1 MTIRFKLTMGAIAVI
16 LVANSLLSLVN
27 VVSLENAWFNEVQTR
42 VRWNLNSARA
52 AFRNHAEQISRSL
65 AVASLD
71 EKFVA
76 LRAELGV
83 KADTET
89 GAAPSDQVASAT
101 QTRAREVMCT
111 WVRRLQETMAIDFV
125 DLLDADANVICRSPN
140 DAKHGDSL
148 SSNPLVAEA
157 IQQKKPIFGTVLLS
171 GEALAREGAALADQ
185 AKFTLLPT
193 PAACPTDD
201 KVRTDGM
208 VVAAAVPV
216 LNGQGQVEG
225 VLFGGD
231 LLNRRYELVDQI
243 KQEVFPGDTYEGKDI
258 GTVTIFQGD
267 LRIATNVF
275 REDGS
280 RAVGTRLSEKVY
292 KEVIERGGTWAA
304 PAFVVNDWYIT
315 AYEPIRDPQQRII
328 GALYVGLLRA
338 PFAHART
345 SIVTRFI
352 ILMVMATVAS
362 LALIF
367 LMTMVVMRPIG
378 RIVEMS
384 RQVIAG
390 DLTARVGIRPAG
402 EMGVLCEA
410 VDGMADA
417 VAQREIQ
424 LTQAT
429 RQQVTRAEKLA
440 SIGRLAAGVAHEIN
454 NPLTGVLTFAHL
466 MREKPNMDAQD
477 KQDLDLI
484 VHETTRAADIV
495 RGLLDFARE
504 RPTLMEQLDLNDVVH
519 RTVRLIINQKKFE
532 KIVIDELL
540 LEDLPAICGDRNQLQ
555 QVLLNLSL
563 NACAAMPQGGKLTIS
578 TLVADDKVL
587 MKVTDTGCGIKKED
601 LDSIFEPFFTTQPVG
616 KGTGLGLS
624 VTYGIVE
631 QHGGTLEVQSKE
643 GEGTTFTIR
652 FPMMNPS

>member
-16 LVANSLLSLVN
+16 LMANSLLSLIN
-27 VVSLENAWFNEVQTR
+27 VVSLEDSWLNEVQTR

-52 AFRNHAEQISRSL
+52 AYGSHAEQISRSL
-65 AVASLD
+65 AVAALD
-71 EKFVA
+71 QTFAA
-76 LRAELGV
+76 LQDRGH
-83 KADTET
+83 DTMY
-89 GAAPSDQVASAT
+89 A
-101 QTRAREVMCT
+101 
-111 WVRRLQETMAIDFV
+111 WVNGLQEATDTDFV
-125 DLLDADANVICRSPN
+125 DVLDAQGKVVCR
-140 DAKHGDSL
+140 AKNPTQHGDSL
-148 SSNPLVAEA
+148 ADNPLVAQA
-157 IQQKKPIFGTVLLS
+157 IEQRKPVFGTLLLS
-171 GEALAREGAALADQ
+171 NDALTREGADLADR
-185 AKFTLLPT
+185 ARFSLLPT
-193 PAACPTDD
+193 PAARHTDD
-201 KVRTDGM
+201 QVRSDGM
-208 VVAAAVPV
+208 VVAAAAPI
-216 LNGQGQVEG
+216 LNGQGQVVG
-225 VLFGGD
+225 VLYGGD

-292 KEVIERGGTWAA
+292 EEVIQRGGTWAA

-315 AYEPIRDPQQRII
+315 AYEPIRDPDQRII
-328 GALYVGLLRA
+328 GALYVGLLQA

-345 SIVTRFI
+345 SVVLRFI
-352 ILMVMATVAS
+352 VLVIVATVAS

-367 LMTMVVMRPIG
+367 LVTMVVMRPIG

-384 RQVIAG
+384 RRVIGG
-390 DLTARVGIRPAG
+390 DLSARVGIRPAG
-402 EMGVLCEA
+402 EMGVLCQA
-410 VDGMADA
+410 IDGMANA

-429 RQQVTRAEKLA
+429 QQQVTRAEKLA

-466 MREKPNMDAQD
+466 MHEKPNMDAQD

-484 VHETTRAADIV
+484 IHETTRAADIV

-504 RPTLMEQLDLNDVVH
+504 RPPLMEELDLNDVVH
-519 RTVRLIINQKKFE
+519 RTLRLIVNQKKFE

-563 NACAAMPQGGKLTIS
+563 NACTAMPQGGKLTIS
-578 TLVADDKVL
+578 TFAADDKVVL
-587 MKVTDTGCGIKKED
+587 KVADTGCGIKKED

-624 VTYGIVE
+624 VTYGLVE

-643 GEGTTFTIR
+643 GDGTTFTIR
-652 FPMMNPS
+652 FPMLSPS